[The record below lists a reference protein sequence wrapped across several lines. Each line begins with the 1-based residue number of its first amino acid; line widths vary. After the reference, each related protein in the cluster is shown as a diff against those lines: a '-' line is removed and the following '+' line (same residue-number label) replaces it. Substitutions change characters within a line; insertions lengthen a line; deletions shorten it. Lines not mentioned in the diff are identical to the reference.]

1 MLTSSLDT
9 IREEKAKFARNV
21 EYLRET
27 ALDDVIDNRVELAES
42 RYVRETIEE
51 LEEAVSMVDR
61 LPSEEDVMEES
72 VEVERILNADNDL
85 TFNELIGIE

>member
-27 ALDDVIDNRVELAES
+27 ALDDIIDTRVELAES

-72 VEVERILNADNDL
+72 VEVERILNADTDI